1 VVSTHHLPVFG
12 EDTLE
17 ETFQKLIYLMK
28 PEQIKEVWVQ
38 DQLVYKQ

>member
-1 VVSTHHLPVFG
+1 MPLSPVLPHKIPG
-12 EDTLE
+12 DI
-17 ETFQKLIYLMK
+17 QKLIYLMK